1 MASKIERAYAPKDV
15 KALDDALA
23 YGLETII
30 TSVEE
35 GEIEHPNTI
44 PDDARYSNYYG
55 KRMELETIIVK
66 VPRRSSII

>member
-1 MASKIERAYAPKDV
+1 MSSRIERAYAHKDV
-15 KALDDALA
+15 KALDDALV

-44 PDDARYSNYYG
+44 PDDARYSMFDWDIRN
-55 KRMELETIIVK
+55 V
-66 VPRRSSII
+66 